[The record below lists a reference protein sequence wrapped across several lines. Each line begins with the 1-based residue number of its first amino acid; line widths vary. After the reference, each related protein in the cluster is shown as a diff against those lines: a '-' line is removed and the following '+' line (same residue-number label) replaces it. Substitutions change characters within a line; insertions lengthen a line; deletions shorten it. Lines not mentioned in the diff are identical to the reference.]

1 MLFVLLIKNMINFDS
16 LILKLFEREN
26 TGFFIGAKVQK
37 IQQPNRN
44 ELIFFIRKNKEQRK
58 FYINFNPNYYHL
70 CFMNDANEKKRNISI
85 PKTAPMFCMLL
96 RKYILNTKI
105 VKVCVPKF
113 ERIFEI
119 YFEYYDELNEKTML
133 CLAVELMGKYS
144 NVILYNYD
152 TNVIIGC
159 AHNVSSEKSR
169 ERELAG
175 LLPYVYP
182 PKQKKKDILKTTFD
196 IFEKDTKEDD
206 FEQNVSK
213 KYGYITYTLI
223 KQVIKKLNTDNHLII
238 FEFLKKFM
246 TMSDYTPS
254 INEDFSEYSVIN
266 FDSWTSFNN
275 INDMID
281 TYFAYNQNI
290 FILENLRLKIIKLIE
305 TQLKKLNIL
314 KEKQI
319 AQIEKIGAGE
329 IYKQKADIL
338 MANSYFIKK
347 GEKGVNLKDFNG
359 NDIFIELDENFSVT
373 ENANKF
379 YTLYKKMKSANAHAS
394 SLIEETLS
402 QIRYFEEMLYYC
414 ENSVEI
420 AELLEIENE
429 INGNKKET
437 EYNKIDMINFIEYE
451 GYKVYAGKNKKQND
465 YILSKISNAEDI
477 WFHPLNAAGAHVLV
491 KVNNKSEQVPDSVLL
506 KAAQITKEFSS
517 QKNNSKTSI
526 IYTKR
531 KYVTKATKKLAF
543 VTYKNENEII
553 V

>member
-1 MLFVLLIKNMINFDS
+1 
-16 LILKLFEREN
+16 
-26 TGFFIGAKVQK
+26 
-37 IQQPNRN
+37 
-44 ELIFFIRKNKEQRK
+44 
-58 FYINFNPNYYHL
+58 
-70 CFMNDANEKKRNISI
+70 
-85 PKTAPMFCMLL
+85 
-96 RKYILNTKI
+96 
-105 VKVCVPKF
+105 
-113 ERIFEI
+113 
-119 YFEYYDELNEKTML
+119 
-133 CLAVELMGKYS
+133 
-144 NVILYNYD
+144 
-152 TNVIIGC
+152 
-159 AHNVSSEKSR
+159 
-169 ERELAG
+169 
-175 LLPYVYP
+175 
-182 PKQKKKDILKTTFD
+182 
-196 IFEKDTKEDD
+196 
-206 FEQNVSK
+206 
-213 KYGYITYTLI
+213 
-223 KQVIKKLNTDNHLII
+223 
-238 FEFLKKFM
+238 
-246 TMSDYTPS
+246 
-254 INEDFSEYSVIN
+254 
-266 FDSWTSFNN
+266 
-275 INDMID
+275 
-281 TYFAYNQNI
+281 
-290 FILENLRLKIIKLIE
+290 
-305 TQLKKLNIL
+305 
-314 KEKQI
+314 
-319 AQIEKIGAGE
+319 
-329 IYKQKADIL
+329 